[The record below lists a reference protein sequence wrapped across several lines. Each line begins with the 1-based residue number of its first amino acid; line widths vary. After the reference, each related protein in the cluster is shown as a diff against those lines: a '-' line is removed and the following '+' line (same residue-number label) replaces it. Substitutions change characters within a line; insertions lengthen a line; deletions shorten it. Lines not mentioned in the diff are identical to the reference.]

1 MGKLDYLAG
10 FFDGEGSVTIVNHK
24 GKYNQYTL
32 PVNIANIN
40 TDLLNWLQQNFGG
53 HIYPKG
59 YRTGQKHD
67 CFTIR
72 WENSKTLEFMKSI
85 LSLSKVKRGKL
96 LVGIEFQEKIRLNK
110 PFRVV
115 FSKEEQQRYLEKIQ
129 GISCMEFTES
139 SYPSIPNFGKSKDQ
153 WIDDPVTDAEIEYI
167 AGFFDGEGSITISKG
182 ISKHIQYSLMVEIA
196 NTNRNILEWIQNK
209 VGGKIWGK
217 PNENSE
223 INTVYKLR
231 FGYNYAS
238 EFLIKVLPYIKIKRQ
253 RALLGIEYQNKTKD
267 NVGSHVGFTPEEKE
281 KYKILIKN
289 LPKNVLSKDIDYP
302 SMSDEYQTVEKIE
315 NVK

>member
-1 MGKLDYLAG
+1 MGKLDYLTG
-10 FFDGEGSVTIVNHK
+10 FFDGEGSATIGNHK

-32 PVNIANIN
+32 SIDMANIN
-40 TDLLNWLQQNFGG
+40 TDLLNWLNQNFGG

-72 WENSKTLEFMKSI
+72 WENSRTLEFMKSI
-85 LSLSKVKRGKL
+85 LPLSKVKRGKL

-167 AGFFDGEGSITISKG
+167 AGFFDGEGSITIRKYKG
-182 ISKHIQYSLMVEIA
+182 VYTQYVLSVEIA
-196 NTNRNILEWIQNK
+196 NANKNMLEWIQDK
-209 VGGKIWGK
+209 VGGTIYPLRMCKDGTHIYYSLRWEYGK
-217 PNENSE
+217 
-223 INTVYKLR
+223 
-231 FGYNYAS
+231 AS
-238 EFLIKVLPYIKIKRQ
+238 EFLTKVLPYIKIKRQ
-253 RALLGIEYQNKTKD
+253 RALLDIEYQNKTKD

-302 SMSDEYQTVEKIE
+302 SMSDEYQTVDKIE